1 MLPNRSQIITFEKKF
16 YNFYVFFSDFLCSL
30 RHIRYICRKLII
42 NLKNVTT

>member
-1 MLPNRSQIITFEKKF
+1 MLPNRSQIVTFEKKI
-16 YNFYVFFSDFLCSL
+16 YNFHVFFSDFLCSL